1 MKVIVQGREPF
12 VVVACGFIGWALCA
26 ATMGIAM
33 RLTALPRAL
42 VAHAVAAP
50 LIFVVVSLFYFR
62 RRSPWSPLSTAV
74 GFLVTVAWLD
84 FFVVALAIQRS
95 LAMFASPLGVW
106 LPFLLIFVATWLTGI
121 TCRKGGLNIP
131 PRQAASRSYR

>member
-50 LIFVVVSLFYFR
+50 LIFVVVSLFYFGAGAHGHHLALR
-62 RRSPWSPLSTAV
+62 
-74 GFLVTVAWLD
+74 LD
-84 FFVVALAIQRS
+84 S
-95 LAMFASPLGVW
+95 L
-106 LPFLLIFVATWLTGI
+106 
-121 TCRKGGLNIP
+121 
-131 PRQAASRSYR
+131 